1 VDASGISRARRGVES
16 VLTVGELMLATM
28 LLVGATL
35 LIRTVVALSSVDL
48 GYDPASTLTFELVLP
63 PQVDGV
69 RKLALANELATR
81 LATLPR
87 VQAAG
92 FTGAAPLSTLNG
104 AWVLTPLG
112 ATAAQAFGQPGMRVG
127 ASAVSPDYLRAIGAR
142 LLEGRWLDEG
152 HGLDQPPALLVNRSL
167 AQRFFGDKSPLGF
180 PVDIGSR
187 QWRVVGVV
195 EDMRSRG
202 LDLDPEP
209 RAYLDPVRMNADA
222 RAAGWATFGF
232 DATPR
237 FLSFVARVSGDPTN
251 LVADVRG
258 LVRQLDQSAAI
269 DGVIAMDQVVAGA
282 LARPRLYAMLVG
294 LFAGIAAV
302 VAAVGIYGLLSYVV
316 TLRTQEFAIRMALG
330 AQRAQVLI
338 PVLRQGVILAGIG
351 IALGLVG
358 AAVGTKVLQG
368 MLFGITP
375 LDPMT
380 FIAVSLVFGFV
391 ATFASYV
398 PARRA
403 TIVDPLLALRSE

>member
-1 VDASGISRARRGVES
+1 
-16 VLTVGELMLATM
+16 
-28 LLVGATL
+28 
-35 LIRTVVALSSVDL
+35 
-48 GYDPASTLTFELVLP
+48 
-63 PQVDGV
+63 
-69 RKLALANELATR
+69 
-81 LATLPR
+81 
-87 VQAAG
+87 
-92 FTGAAPLSTLNG
+92 
-104 AWVLTPLG
+104 
-112 ATAAQAFGQPGMRVG
+112 
-127 ASAVSPDYLRAIGAR
+127 
-142 LLEGRWLDEG
+142 
-152 HGLDQPPALLVNRSL
+152 
-167 AQRFFGDKSPLGF
+167 
-180 PVDIGSR
+180 
-187 QWRVVGVV
+187 
-195 EDMRSRG
+195 
-202 LDLDPEP
+202 
-209 RAYLDPVRMNADA
+209 MNADA

-232 DATPR
+232 DATPL

-258 LVRQLDQSAAI
+258 LVRQLDQSVAI

-380 FIAVSLVFGFV
+380 FIVVSLIFGFV
-391 ATFASYV
+391 ATFASYF

-403 TIVDPLLALRSE
+403 TMVDPLLALRSE